1 MGKISN
7 EIDKLIAILEEKE
20 NLFLTRIDLLEKGE
34 VGKGRFI
41 DERIFPSLEHKQNK
55 QALEVTRA
63 FSQRLGDGN
72 EKQEEQTQDNQFY

>member
-20 NLFLTRIDLLEKGE
+20 NLFLTRIDLLKNGE
-34 VGKGRFI
+34 IGKGRFI
-41 DERIFPSLEHKQNK
+41 DERIFPSLEQKQNK

-72 EKQEEQTQDNQFY
+72 EKQKDQTQDN

>member
-20 NLFLTRIDLLEKGE
+20 NLFLTRIDLLKNGE
-34 VGKGRFI
+34 IGKGRFI
-41 DERIFPSLEHKQNK
+41 DERIFPSLEQKQNK

-63 FSQRLGDGN
+63 FSQRLGDEN
-72 EKQEEQTQDNQFY
+72 EKQKDQAKNN

>member
-1 MGKISN
+1 MGKISK

-34 VGKGRFI
+34 IGKGRFI
-41 DERIFPSLEHKQNK
+41 DERIFPSLEQKQNK

-63 FSQRLGDGN
+63 FSQRLGDEN
-72 EKQEEQTQDNQFY
+72 EKQKDQAKNN

>member
-34 VGKGRFI
+34 IGKGRFI
-41 DERIFPSLEHKQNK
+41 DERIFPSLEQKQNK

-63 FSQRLGDGN
+63 FSQRLGDEN
-72 EKQEEQTQDNQFY
+72 EKQKDQAKNN